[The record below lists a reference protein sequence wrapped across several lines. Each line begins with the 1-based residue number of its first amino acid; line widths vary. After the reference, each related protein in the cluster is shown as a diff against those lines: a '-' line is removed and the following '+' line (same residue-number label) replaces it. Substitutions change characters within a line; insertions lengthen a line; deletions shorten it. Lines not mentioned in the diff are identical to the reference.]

1 MFRKGR
7 GGIFFDAESRRGLS
21 PIAVVEML
29 AERYPAFF
37 KPWQNRVRE
46 LSMNDISSLLDRVP
60 DGRMSAA
67 ARKFAFRF
75 VCISRELIL
84 KLS

>member
-46 LSMNDISSLLDRVP
+46 LSMNDISSVP